1 MNQSCQIITPIYP
14 LKTEEIHDP
23 NIVKALFKK
32 NNEAIYF
39 SRAALPY
46 NRCNQKDEWYKE
58 YQYWGHVGIYC
69 YRADFLS
76 KWDEI
81 PKSKLEEIEK
91 LEQLRF
97 IDSGHKIN
105 IFKTNYNTISVDDS
119 KQLEEVR
126 EIIRLEHSQ
135 RKYEFNN

>member
-1 MNQSCQIITPIYP
+1 MILIL
-14 LKTEEIHDP
+14 LK
-23 NIVKALFKK
+23 
-32 NNEAIYF
+32 
-39 SRAALPY
+39 
-46 NRCNQKDEWYKE
+46 
-58 YQYWGHVGIYC
+58 
-69 YRADFLS
+69 DFLS
-76 KWDEI
+76 KRDEI